1 MASHNTPSPLWSD
14 NEPDAEPVQEPEP
27 EPESGYEPDLPF
39 IPMAE
44 GLPMVDGRPWYLQPE
59 PNWTRLS
66 KDLGLA
72 WPLHMYGIGC
82 AFTLLAIIS
91 ACHLV
96 LIYRSKRTFA
106 KPYYVTLHALLLLCG
121 ITRSIHYLCD
131 PYHSNG
137 RLPLIVVFI
146 SLHTYDPSIL
156 SSFIL
161 VFAAI
166 IKVTRMMRVSKRLFH
181 PVFLVSII
189 AVNFLVTW
197 TADIVVA
204 YVMSAIVYM
213 FVCKLYFVIMGILAS
228 GLYIYLFCRVFNRV
242 YITRVKINRM
252 IKTRSDLLQTYEI
265 PKGNRIVTQP
275 SEYYTTCDAS
285 LAGEAVQRNSLG
297 PEVRPKQREP
307 SLNHLENCQTVQY
320 LGGPNRNNSEVVSEK
335 ATESKY
341 EKTQSVNGENKMD
354 KEYAEDSMHGVQES
368 AVIPQMKNNIGH
380 LHAFAQH
387 KNNLSTRINND
398 LIEGPICNTP
408 DSYKS
413 NHKHAKSQSD
423 PSPSKSVIRNVQV
436 HQQNDIEARVP
447 LAAKLVLLSAS
458 IFFVITCCN
467 IILIIMAAFHMCENP
482 DKTPES
488 WYWWSYQ
495 TLMRLLELSMATI
508 IVVIGS
514 MPIYRKGNA

>member
-1 MASHNTPSPLWSD
+1 MASHNTPSPLWSN

-72 WPLHMYGIGC
+72 WPLYMYGIGC

-96 LIYRSKRTFA
+96 LIYRSKRAFA

-166 IKVTRMMRVSKRLFH
+166 LKVTRMMRVSKRLFH
-181 PVFLVSII
+181 PVFLLSVI

-213 FVCKLYFVIMGILAS
+213 FVCKLYFIIMGILAS

-252 IKTRSDLLQTYEI
+252 IKTRSDLLQTCEI
-265 PKGNRIVTQP
+265 PNDNRIVTKP
-275 SEYYTTCDAS
+275 TYYDAS
-285 LAGEAVQRNSLG
+285 LAEEAVLRNSSG
-297 PEVRPKQREP
+297 TENRPRQGEP
-307 SLNHLENCQTVQY
+307 HFNHLENCQMVKDV
-320 LGGPNRNNSEVVSEK
+320 GGTHENNSEVGSEK
-335 ATESKY
+335 ATDSKY

-354 KEYAEDSMHGVQES
+354 KEYVEESIHGIQES
-368 AVIPQMKNNIGH
+368 DVIPQMQNNIGH
-380 LHAFAQH
+380 VHAFAQH
-387 KNNLSTRINND
+387 KNNLSARINND
-398 LIEGPICNTP
+398 LMESPICNTP

-413 NHKHAKSQSD
+413 NRKHAKSQSD
-423 PSPSKSVIRNVQV
+423 PSPSKSVIQNEPV
-436 HQQNDIEARVP
+436 HQRDDIAARVP
-447 LAAKLVLLSAS
+447 LAAKLALLSAS

-482 DKTPES
+482 DETPES